1 MKNILILGSG
11 LVARPIIQYL
21 LSKDYHVTVASNTP
35 DRSDAMI
42 AGNLNGTS
50 VFWDAGDE
58 DSLDLM
64 ITSHDIVVSLLP
76 YVFHVMVA
84 KHCVNHRKNMVTT
97 SYVKP
102 EMYALDAAAK
112 EADVILLNEM
122 GLDPGIDHMSA
133 MRIIDK
139 VHDREGAILEFY
151 SICGALPAPE
161 AATNPFRYKFSWSP
175 KGVVLAGNN
184 DAVFL
189 QHGKIVSVPT
199 RDLFK
204 NPFHVNFPEIGELEV
219 YPNRDSL
226 AYKEIYGIPEAQTM
240 FRGTFRY
247 NGWCETLDALKQLN
261 LISVEKIEMT
271 GMTYA
276 DMVLHQIDQLRKN
289 KSNQNPQNPDQS
301 SNTSSHHHIITSS
314 HHHIT
319 TSAIRQQVAE
329 FLGIPE
335 TAHALEA
342 MNWLGLFDL
351 SPLNRHMDSTFEVT
365 SDLMIAKME
374 LGQTERDMVAMQHT
388 FLAAFS
394 DGRKEV
400 IRSRMLDFGTL
411 DTDTSIARTVA
422 LPAAI
427 GVEMILNGQIKIKGV
442 HVPVI
447 PEIYNPVLDKL
458 ETMGIKMVEEYGLPV
473 SEMVNT

>member
-1 MKNILILGSG
+1 M
-11 LVARPIIQYL
+11 
-21 LSKDYHVTVASNTP
+21 
-35 DRSDAMI
+35 
-42 AGNLNGTS
+42 
-50 VFWDAGDE
+50 
-58 DSLDLM
+58 
-64 ITSHDIVVSLLP
+64 SLLP
-76 YVFHVMVA
+76 YVYHVMVA
-84 KHCVNHRKNMVTT
+84 KHCVSHQKNMVTT

-102 EMYALDAAAK
+102 EMYALDVVAK
-112 EADVILLNEM
+112 EAGIILLNEM

-139 VHDREGAILEFY
+139 VHDRQGAILEFY

-161 AATNPFRYKFSWSP
+161 AANNPFRYKFSWSP

-189 QHGKIVSVPT
+189 QNGKIVDIPT
-199 RDLFK
+199 RNLFK
-204 NPFHVNFPEIGELEV
+204 NPFRVSFPEVGELEV
-219 YPNRDSL
+219 YPNRDSM
-226 AYKEIYGIPEAQTM
+226 AYKEIYGIPEARTM

-247 NGWCETLDALKQLN
+247 NGWCETLDAMKQLN
-261 LISVEKIEMT
+261 LISAEKTNMA
-271 GMTYA
+271 GMSYA
-276 DMVLHQIDQLRKN
+276 DMVMHQIEQLN
-289 KSNQNPQNPDQS
+289 KQKFNQESGNAGKS
-301 SNTSSHHHIITSS
+301 SNASAHQHISTSTLS
-314 HHHIT
+314 
-319 TSAIRQQVAE
+319 QQVAK

-335 TAHALEA
+335 TAHAMDA
-342 MNWLGLFDL
+342 MRWLGLFDQ
-351 SPLNRHMDSTFEVT
+351 SPMNRMMDSTFEVT
-365 SDLMIAKME
+365 SDLMIEKMS

-427 GVEMILNGQIKIKGV
+427 GVEMILEGKINVKGV
-442 HVPVI
+442 HIPVI

-458 ETMGIKMVEEYGLPV
+458 ETMGIKMVEEYGLPI
-473 SEMVNT
+473 SEMIKS

>member
-1 MKNILILGSG
+1 MKKVLILGSG

-21 LSKDYHVTVASNTP
+21 LSKNYPVTVASNTT
-35 DRSDAMI
+35 DRSDQMI
-42 AGNLNGTS
+42 DGHAGGTS
-50 VFWDAGDE
+50 VFWEASDE
-58 DSLDLM
+58 TTLDQL
-64 ITSHDIVVSLLP
+64 ISGHDITVSLLP
-76 YVFHVMVA
+76 YIFHVMVA
-84 KHCVNHRKNMVTT
+84 KHCVAHKKNMVTT

-102 EMYALDAAAK
+102 EMRELDQAARDAG
-112 EADVILLNEM
+112 IIILNEM

-139 VHDREGAILEFY
+139 VHEREGGILEFY

-161 AATNPFRYKFSWSP
+161 AANNPFRYKFSWSP

-184 DAVFL
+184 DAMFL
-189 QHGKIVSVPT
+189 RHGKVVELPT

-204 NPFHVNFPEIGELEV
+204 NPFHVDFPEVGELEV

-247 NGWCETLDALKQLN
+247 KGWCETLDAIKQLN
-261 LISVEKIEMT
+261 LISSDKFDMT

-276 DMVLHQIDQLRKN
+276 DMIRHQLLSI
-289 KSNQNPQNPDQS
+289 NPQLITLNS
-301 SNTSSHHHIITSS
+301 SLLTLISPLIT
-314 HHHIT
+314 
-319 TSAIRQQVAE
+319 
-329 FLGIPE
+329 P
-335 TAHALEA
+335 HALQA
-342 MNWLGLFDL
+342 LKWLGLFDET
-351 SPLNRHMDSTFEVT
+351 PMNRTVDSTFEVT
-365 SDLMIAKME
+365 SDLMIEKMT
-374 LGQTERDMVAMQHT
+374 LGQTERDMVVMQHT

-411 DTDTSIARTVA
+411 ATDTSIARTVA

-427 GVEMILNGQIKIKGV
+427 GVEMILSGAITITGV

-447 PEIYNPVLDKL
+447 PEIYNPVLDHL
-458 ETMGIKMVEEYGLPV
+458 ETLGIKMLEEYGLPV
-473 SEMVNT
+473 GEMIEGINY